1 VAGERAWPRAVSF
14 RADQVAAILLVG
26 VIGVLIPGLQPQLLG
41 ALAQEGRLSASA
53 LGMLATIELLAMGIA
68 AGGAGFVL
76 PVTRLRVIAVTALAV
91 TGAIDLR
98 TPLLDGAALFA
109 ARIGAGLGEGVLIW
123 IAIGF
128 IVRTASP
135 ERWSGLYLAAQT
147 LAQLA
152 LATVIGLY
160 AAGSGRGFEILGV
173 VTLAGL
179 LITPWLPKAYSPIVS
194 GAEATGLPPPRG
206 IAALV
211 GVLLTLAFIVAV
223 WVYLEPLGL
232 ERGIAPS
239 TVHVIAPLSLA
250 MQVLGAGAATL
261 LAGRLPARATIAV
274 VGLLDLALLG
284 VMAAPP
290 SPSVFIAAT
299 AAFGFLWLFV
309 MPFQIPVVIAADP
322 SRRAALLIGGAQ
334 LIGSSLGPF
343 LASTLVDEHSVS
355 PVLWFGTACIVT
367 GVAALLGAGT
377 PRATLEHKR
386 A

>member
-1 VAGERAWPRAVSF
+1 VSF
-14 RADQVAAILLVG
+14 RADQVGAILLVG

-41 ALAQEGRLSASA
+41 VLAQEGRLSASA

-68 AGGAGFVL
+68 AGGAGFLL
-76 PVTRLRVIAVTALAV
+76 PVTRLRAIAVTALAV
-91 TGAIDLR
+91 TGAIDLG
-98 TPLLDGAALFA
+98 TPLFD
-109 ARIGAGLGEGVLIW
+109 GAGLFGARIVAGMGEGVLIW

-147 LAQLA
+147 LAQFA

-160 AAGSGRGFEILGV
+160 AAGSGGGFAILGI

-179 LITPWLPKAYSPIVS
+179 LVVPWMPKAYPPIVA
-194 GAEATGLPPPRG
+194 GEAATGLPPPRG

-211 GVLLTLAFIVAV
+211 GVVLYLAFIVAL
-223 WVYLEPLGL
+223 WVYVEPLGL

-239 TVHVIAPLSLA
+239 TVHIIAPLSLA

-261 LAGRLPARATIAV
+261 LAGRLPPRTTIAV
-274 VGLLDLALLG
+274 VGLVNLALLA

-290 SPSVFIAAT
+290 SSSAFIAAT

-309 MPFQIPVVIAADP
+309 MPFQIPVAIAADP

-343 LASTLVDEHSVS
+343 LAGLLVDENSVT
-355 PVLWFGTACIVT
+355 PVLWFGTACIVA

-377 PRATLEHKR
+377 ARQT
-386 A
+386 